1 MEQQARNMTMEEWGS
16 LRGCRYL
23 LHDRDTKFCALLSR
37 TDQDGKCES
46 ASIAS
51 KEPESELVRG
61 TLGEIGERRMSV
73 EADPVWRIVPA
84 ASVAAIY
91 RTLPRG
97 AQPSGQRQSDLVS
110 FAAGGKEEH
119 GSSAVSRTTGRP
131 AEVLREGSGIKV
143 DGTAGHGLTISTYYI
158 KDSGTLPWQKTSRA

>member
-1 MEQQARNMTMEEWGS
+1 MEQQGAKHDNGGVEMPERLPLSAARPRCEV
-16 LRGCRYL
+16 LPII
-23 LHDRDTKFCALLSR
+23 SR
-37 TDQDGKCES
+37 TDQGGKCES

-51 KEPESELVRG
+51 KKPESELVRG
-61 TLGEIGERRMSV
+61 TLGEVGQRGMSV
-73 EADPVWRIVPA
+73 EADPVWRIVAA

-119 GSSAVSRTTGRP
+119 GSSAVSRTTGGP
-131 AEVLREGSGIKV
+131 AEVLREGSGVKV
-143 DGTAGHGLTISTYYI
+143 DGTAGHGLTINIYI
-158 KDSGTLPWQKTSRA
+158 KDAGNLSWQETSRA